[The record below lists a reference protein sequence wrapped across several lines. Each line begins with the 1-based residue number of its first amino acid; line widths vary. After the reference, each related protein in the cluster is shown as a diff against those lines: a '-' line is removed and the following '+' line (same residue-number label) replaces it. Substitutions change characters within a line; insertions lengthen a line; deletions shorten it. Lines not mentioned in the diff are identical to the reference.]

1 MITVTIIII
10 IIIIIIMIMIIIVT
24 ITIMIITM
32 KYSLMKPN
40 NTATSDFR
48 AHRLLAGSK

>member
-1 MITVTIIII
+1 MIIITITVMIIIL
-10 IIIIIIMIMIIIVT
+10 MMIIIVT
-24 ITIMIITM
+24 ITIMIITI
-32 KYSLMKPN
+32 KYSLMKLN